1 MRMLLRL
8 ITVEVRRAL
17 DTRAPR
23 WAFVITIGVGISLS
37 LVVPG
42 GASGS
47 FESFV
52 AAVSLGLPLLV
63 GMLAV
68 MVFTTDWDTRA
79 ALVTFVLTPRRS
91 RVIVARYFAVL
102 ALTVGTLLTIHVIAA
117 LLFIAV
123 HNEAVNTIFTIGVAA
138 QMASMLGTTVA
149 SALTATAV
157 ASLVLRTAPALVIAV
172 FAPFVLT
179 IALAFTPELLVWINP
194 YGFAGW
200 LASPTLR
207 WMTGSSDSTV
217 GVGPALASFLLWT
230 AAPLVLGWVRQ
241 LRTEPR

>member
-8 ITVEVRRAL
+8 TIVEVRRAL

-23 WAFVITIGVGISLS
+23 WAFVITVGVGISLS
-37 LVVPG
+37 LVVPSG
-42 GASGS
+42 TSGS
-47 FESFV
+47 YESFV

-91 RVIVARYFAVL
+91 RVLVARYFAVL
-102 ALTVGTLLTIHVIAA
+102 ALTVGTLLAIHVIAA
-117 LLFIAV
+117 LLFLVV
-123 HNEAVNTIFTIGVAA
+123 HSQAANTIFTIGVVA
-138 QMASMLGTTVA
+138 QMASMLGTTIA

-179 IALAFTPELLVWINP
+179 IALAFTPTLLVWVNP

-200 LASPTLR
+200 LSSPTLQWVDPR
-207 WMTGSSDSTV
+207 DESTV
-217 GVGPALASFLLWT
+217 GVGPALVSFLLWT
-230 AAPLVLGWVRQ
+230 ALPLALGWIRQ
-241 LRTEPR
+241 LRAEPR